1 MAPKRDPRRP
11 PVPTPAPADF
21 LGAKK
26 KKPLSAAAA
35 AKSAGGS
42 QPTRP
47 GSVKSSAS
55 ATATPA
61 SSAAGSSSAPA
72 AAGTSSAPASASGSP
87 SAESRGDKRQRN
99 SSGFN
104 SDVDSKKLREAYD
117 PLASAQPLG
126 TARNPPPSPAT
137 SVSTI
142 QSEVTDGG
150 PGPIPDQ
157 EVGDELAQ
165 IKACINKMDVGA
177 LPYGGQ
183 VCNLLNCLDK

>member
-72 AAGTSSAPASASGSP
+72 SASGSP

-126 TARNPPPSPAT
+126 MARNPPPSPAT